1 MAIREGKWDCDYCD
15 AANPGSEMKCTSCGA
30 TRGEN
35 VKFYLEE
42 DAQEVTDGEK
52 LSLAQGGAD
61 WHCAYC
67 GTDNRAGS
75 EKCRQCAAPR
85 EGMESREEKFVPKD
99 GSTQEDEEAGNAP
112 PPPAPSGKG
121 KPILFGAIGVVLIA
135 AVLFFIFGRGKE
147 ASVVLESG
155 EWTREIAIEEQSWV
169 TYEKWDDQVPSDAQI
184 LNRWEA
190 KRGTE
195 KVQVGTES
203 VKTGTKDKGNGYFED
218 VYEERPVYEERDV
231 YDTMVKYEVQE
242 WKEVREAATS
252 GGINDPPIWPNVSL
266 LSNEREGNRTEE
278 ASLTF
283 KSTDPEKEGE
293 TYTYSKLD
301 AVELSSYKVGQA
313 YDVVVVGKRV
323 TKFIEEE

>member
-1 MAIREGKWDCDYCD
+1 MAIKEGKWDCEYCG

-42 DAQEVTDGEK
+42 DASEVTDSEK
-52 LSLAQGGAD
+52 LAQAEGGTD

-75 EKCRQCAAPR
+75 EKCRQCGAPKD
-85 EGMESREEKFVPKD
+85 GMKNREEKFVPD
-99 GSTQEDEEAGNAP
+99 GGTPQNEGPTETP
-112 PPPAPSGKG
+112 PPPAPSRKG
-121 KPILFGAIGVVLIA
+121 KPILFGIIGVLVIA

-147 ASVVLESG
+147 ASVVLQSG
-155 EWTREIAIEEQSWV
+155 EWTRNIVIEEQSWV
-169 TYEKWDDQVPSDAQI
+169 TYEKWEDKVPSDAQI
-184 LNRWEA
+184 LDRWEA

-195 KVQVGTES
+195 KVQIGTER

-218 VYEERPVYEERDV
+218 VFEERPVYEERDV
-231 YDTMVKYEVQE
+231 YDTMVEYEIQE
-242 WKEVREAATS
+242 WKKVRDVKTS
-252 GGINDPPIWPNVSL
+252 GGINDPPKWPNLSL
-266 LSNEREGNRTEE
+266 MSDEREGIKTEE
-278 ASLTF
+278 AVLTF
-283 KSTDPEKEGE
+283 ASTDPEKKGE
-293 TYTYSKLD
+293 LYTYSKLD
-301 AVELSSYKVGQA
+301 AVELASYEIGEN